1 MKRLMAFGMLMGV
14 VTPALA
20 SDLVIYSARADNL
33 LKPIVAK
40 YEQQTGVKIKLVND
54 KAGVLIEKIK
64 AEGANTPADLLITVD
79 GGNLWQAAQ
88 ENPAAI
94 PRPTKS
100 LVWYVSTRP
109 YHFLQP
115 NQNQSKPAIN
125 LRRFIY
131 PQVERQAVFKNIG
144 QCL

>member
-54 KAGVLIEKIK
+54 KAGVLIEKLK
-64 AEGANTPADLLITVD
+64 QKVLIPQLTY
-79 GGNLWQAAQ
+79 
-88 ENPAAI
+88 
-94 PRPTKS
+94 S
-100 LVWYVSTRP
+100 S
-109 YHFLQP
+109 
-115 NQNQSKPAIN
+115 QSMAVTYGK
-125 LRRFIY
+125 RR
-131 PQVERQAVFKNIG
+131 KKTS
-144 QCL
+144 